1 MAESRQTVSE
11 TLADIAACRPVLQPV
26 LHAFAPL
33 LEARAALPETLAPML
48 EESGFSLPS
57 WQQERAQQG
66 APLLSGVALDGLSSL
81 VKTSARKLLPLLTA
95 LPGMADH
102 AAALETF
109 FLSPDGKVMQGAD
122 SLLAGNESGI
132 AALASEAGV
141 PAPVLL
147 FALETCLGPVLH
159 VVAAKY
165 RAPWDE
171 RPSSWMQGFCPV
183 CGSFPSIAYLDKRVF
198 DEKNAFLAGGGG
210 KKHLHC
216 SLCGTEWHFRRGAC
230 PSCGKE
236 GSGTMELLRES
247 SGSRGERIDWC
258 TSCKSYCP
266 SVDLRERDAV
276 PDMDAMALGMM
287 HMDIVAAQKGLLPL
301 KPSFW
306 NQF

>member
-1 MAESRQTVSE
+1 MAASCQTVSE

-26 LHAFAPL
+26 LEAFAPL

-48 EESGFSLPS
+48 DESGFSLPS

-66 APLLSGVALDGLSSL
+66 VPLLSGVALDRLSPL
-81 VKTSARKLLPLLTA
+81 LQASAQTLLPLLTA
-95 LPGMADH
+95 LPGMTDH
-102 AAALETF
+102 AEALKSF
-109 FLSPDGKVMQGAD
+109 FLSESAMQGVHA
-122 SLLAGNESGI
+122 LLAGNESGV
-132 AALASEAGV
+132 ASLATSAEV
-141 PAPVLL
+141 PAEVLL

-159 VVAAKY
+159 VLADRY

-216 SLCGTEWHFRRGAC
+216 ALCGTDWHFRRGAC

-247 SGSRGERIDWC
+247 SGSHGERIDWC

-287 HMDIVAAQKGLLPL
+287 HLDIVAAQKGLQPL

>member
-1 MAESRQTVSE
+1 MAASRQTVSE

-26 LHAFAPL
+26 LNAFAPL

-48 EESGFSLPS
+48 EESGFSLPP

-66 APLLSGVALDGLSSL
+66 VPLLSGVALDGLSHL
-81 VKTSARKLLPLLTA
+81 LQVSARRLLPLLTA
-95 LPGMADH
+95 LPGMTEHADV
-102 AAALETF
+102 LERF
-109 FLSPDGKVMQGAD
+109 FLSREEDSRQGAHA
-122 SLLAGNESGI
+122 LLAGNESSI
-132 AALASEAGV
+132 AALASAAGL

-147 FALETCLGPVLH
+147 FALEMCLGPVVQVL
-159 VVAAKY
+159 AAKY

-171 RPSSWMQGFCPV
+171 RPSSWMQGYCPV

-216 SLCGTEWHFRRGAC
+216 ALCGTEWHFRRGAC

-236 GSGTMELLRES
+236 DSGTMELLRES

-258 TSCKSYCP
+258 TACKSYCP

-287 HMDIVAAQKGLLPL
+287 HLDIVAAQKGLLPL
-301 KPSFW
+301 KASFW